1 MPQMTC
7 PVCKNHCLLTV
18 EEQAGA
24 ITVSGNKCARGDL
37 YGREELKGDRKI
49 VTYHA
54 ATTFEQVPTV
64 EVKTT
69 ATVPKELV
77 FKLIRLIKK
86 QKIDR
91 PMKRGEVLLHQPLGM
106 ELDVVID
113 TDELENQFFA
123 RLFQKAAGVQR
134 AAPSG
139 RHVTL
144 IAYW

>member
-1 MPQMTC
+1 M
-7 PVCKNHCLLTV
+7 

-37 YGREELKGDRKI
+37 YGREELKGERKI
-49 VTYHA
+49 VTYRA

-113 TDELENQFFA
+113 TDELENQ
-123 RLFQKAAGVQR
+123 
-134 AAPSG
+134 
-139 RHVTL
+139 
-144 IAYW
+144 

>member
-18 EEQAGA
+18 EEQAGT

-37 YGREELKGDRKI
+37 YGREELNGERKI
-49 VTYHA
+49 VTYRA

-113 TDELENQFFA
+113 TDELKNQ
-123 RLFQKAAGVQR
+123 
-134 AAPSG
+134 
-139 RHVTL
+139 
-144 IAYW
+144 

>member
-24 ITVSGNKCARGDL
+24 ITVSGNKCARGGL
-37 YGREELKGDRKI
+37 YGREELNGERKI
-49 VTYHA
+49 VTYRA
-54 ATTFEQVPTV
+54 ATTFVGIPSVP
-64 EVKTT
+64 VKTT

-106 ELDVVID
+106 ALDVVID
-113 TDELENQFFA
+113 TDELENQ
-123 RLFQKAAGVQR
+123 
-134 AAPSG
+134 
-139 RHVTL
+139 
-144 IAYW
+144 

>member
-37 YGREELKGDRKI
+37 YGREELKGERKI
-49 VTYHA
+49 VTYRA

-69 ATVPKELV
+69 

-106 ELDVVID
+106 ALDVIVD
-113 TDELENQFFA
+113 SDELENQ
-123 RLFQKAAGVQR
+123 
-134 AAPSG
+134 
-139 RHVTL
+139 
-144 IAYW
+144 

>member
-18 EEQAGA
+18 EEQAGT

-64 EVKTT
+64 AV
-69 ATVPKELV
+69 V

-113 TDELENQFFA
+113 TDELENQ
-123 RLFQKAAGVQR
+123 
-134 AAPSG
+134 
-139 RHVTL
+139 
-144 IAYW
+144 

>member
-18 EEQAGA
+18 VEQAGA

-37 YGREELKGDRKI
+37 YGREELKGERKI
-49 VTYHA
+49 VTYRA

-113 TDELENQFFA
+113 TDELENQ
-123 RLFQKAAGVQR
+123 
-134 AAPSG
+134 
-139 RHVTL
+139 
-144 IAYW
+144 

>member
-18 EEQAGA
+18 EEQAGT

-54 ATTFEQVPTV
+54 PTTFEQVPTV

-113 TDELENQFFA
+113 TDELENQ
-123 RLFQKAAGVQR
+123 
-134 AAPSG
+134 
-139 RHVTL
+139 
-144 IAYW
+144 